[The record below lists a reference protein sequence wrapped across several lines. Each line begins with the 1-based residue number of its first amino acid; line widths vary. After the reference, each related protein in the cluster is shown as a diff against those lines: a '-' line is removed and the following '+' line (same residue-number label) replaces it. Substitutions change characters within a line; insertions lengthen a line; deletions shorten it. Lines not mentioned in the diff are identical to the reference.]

1 MGFRAAVA
9 VVNPIA
15 VREDI
20 TIIRRKGHQLHWVTK
35 AGQQKAT
42 ALQKH

>member
-1 MGFRAAVA
+1 MGFGAAAVT
-9 VVNPIA
+9 NPIA

-20 TIIRRKGHQLHWVTK
+20 TIIRRKGHHLHRATG
-35 AGQQKAT
+35 AEQRKAT